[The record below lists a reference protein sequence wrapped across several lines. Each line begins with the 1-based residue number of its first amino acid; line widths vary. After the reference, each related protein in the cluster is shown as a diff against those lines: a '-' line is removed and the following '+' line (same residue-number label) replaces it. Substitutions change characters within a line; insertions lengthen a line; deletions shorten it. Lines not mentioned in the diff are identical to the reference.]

1 VTALPDHIDVAAYVL
16 GVLDEAEV
24 DAFENHLAQCRK
36 CALDLK
42 DFAVLP
48 DLLDEADQAGL
59 LRGTAG
65 ERPDGRSVRAMLD
78 SVTIDRGR
86 KRRNYALAAAA
97 AAVLLVGVT
106 SVVSYNLAAGSAPA
120 VAGATTNAAT
130 GDQPKQSAVA
140 QGQTDV
146 FQELSRSDPKTGLSA
161 KIHARPEA
169 WGTSIEFQVEGAKGP
184 GRCELVA
191 LARDGGT
198 MMVTSWLVSA
208 PALNGDK
215 APVQLTGGLG
225 MRWSEI
231 AAFVVKDSGGAT
243 LLHMPT

>member
-1 VTALPDHIDVAAYVL
+1 MTALPDHIDVAAYVL
-16 GVLDEAEV
+16 GVLDEDEV

-78 SVTIDRGR
+78 SVSVDRGR

-97 AAVLLVGVT
+97 VAVLLMGGT
-106 SVVSYNLAAGSAPA
+106 A
-120 VAGATTNAAT
+120 AAT
-130 GDQPKQSAVA
+130 VQFTSGNTTTTAQTAPNTGTAAPKQSNVA
-140 QGQTDV
+140 NNQTDV

-169 WGTSIEFQVEGAKGP
+169 WGTSIEFEVEGAKGP
-184 GRCELVA
+184 GRCDLVA
-191 LARDGGT
+191 VTRDGGT
-198 MMVTSWLVSA
+198 MPVTSWLVAA

-215 APVQLTGGLG
+215 PAVLLNGGLG
-225 MRWSEI
+225 MRWNEI
-231 AAFVVKDSGGAT
+231 AAFVVRDGNGAT

>member
-1 VTALPDHIDVAAYVL
+1 MTALPDHIDVAAYVL
-16 GVLDEAEV
+16 GVLDEDEV

-78 SVTIDRGR
+78 SVSIDRGR

-97 AAVLLVGVT
+97 VAVLLMGGT
-106 SVVSYNLAAGSAPA
+106 A
-120 VAGATTNAAT
+120 AAT
-130 GDQPKQSAVA
+130 VKFTSGSGSTSNVAQSPQNQPQQSAVA
-140 QGQTDV
+140 NNETDV

-169 WGTSIEFQVEGAKGP
+169 WGTSIEFEVQGAKGP

-191 LARDGGT
+191 MTRDGGT
-198 MMVTSWLVSA
+198 MPVTSWLVSV
-208 PALNGDK
+208 PAVNG
-215 APVQLTGGLG
+215 
-225 MRWSEI
+225 
-231 AAFVVKDSGGAT
+231 
-243 LLHMPT
+243 

>member
-1 VTALPDHIDVAAYVL
+1 MTALPDHIDVAAYVL
-16 GVLDEAEV
+16 GVLDEDEV

-78 SVTIDRGR
+78 SVSIDRGR
-86 KRRNYALAAAA
+86 KKRNYALAAAA
-97 AAVLLVGVT
+97 VAVLLMGGT
-106 SVVSYNLAAGSAPA
+106 A
-120 VAGATTNAAT
+120 AAT
-130 GDQPKQSAVA
+130 VKLTSGSGNTSNVAQNVQDPPRQSAVA
-140 QGQTDV
+140 NNETDV

-169 WGTSIEFQVEGAKGP
+169 WGTSIEFEVEGAKGP

-198 MMVTSWLVSA
+198 MPVTSWLVSA
-208 PALNGDK
+208 PPANGDK
-215 APVQLTGGLG
+215 APVQLDGGLG
-225 MRWSEI
+225 MKWNDI
-231 AAFVVKDSGGAT
+231 AAFVVRDSSGAT
-243 LLHMPT
+243 LLNMPT